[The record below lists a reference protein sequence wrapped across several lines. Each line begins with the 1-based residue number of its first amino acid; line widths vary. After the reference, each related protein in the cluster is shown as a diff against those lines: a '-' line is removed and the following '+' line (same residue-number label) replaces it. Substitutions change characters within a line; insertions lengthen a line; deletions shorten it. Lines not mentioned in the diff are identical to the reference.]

1 MGKITNIEAVDQDLN
16 RTVLIEQWRRLYGC
30 LPPKYLSLQLIQSV
44 LAWEE
49 QARVMGGLPA
59 KMLRTLHNASG
70 LQTAK
75 RITTLNTGAVLVREW
90 NGRTYQ
96 VSVLEEG
103 FRMDGKDYTSLTAI
117 ARKITGAKWSGPRFF
132 GLTGKRGV
140 KHA

>member
-1 MGKITNIEAVDQDLN
+1 MVDNGLN

-49 QARVMGGLPA
+49 QSRVMGGVPA
-59 KMLRTLHNASG
+59 KILRTLHNASG

-90 NGRTYQ
+90 NG
-96 VSVLEEG
+96 VLHEVEVLA
-103 FRMDGKDYTSLTAI
+103 DGYLWQGQRHRSLSAI
-117 ARKITGAKWSGPRFF
+117 ARAITGTRWSGPRFF
-132 GLTGKRGV
+132 GSGRS
-140 KHA
+140 AR